1 LARARSRVTRMTEQ
15 ISRRTMFGVAGTA
28 ATVLGSA
35 LLAASSGA
43 RADASQLQKQDVRY
57 QDQPKG
63 AQRCSGCANFTAPS
77 ACKVVAGNVNPNG
90 WCLLYTATKQ

>member
-1 LARARSRVTRMTEQ
+1 ML
-15 ISRRTMFGVAGTA
+15 GVAGTA
-28 ATVLGSA
+28 LGSA
-35 LLAASSGA
+35 LVVAGAVAA

-63 AQRCSGCANFTAPS
+63 AQRCSGCANFTAPA

-90 WCLLYTATKQ
+90 WCLLYTTKKA

>member
-1 LARARSRVTRMTEQ
+1 MKDS
-15 ISRRTMFGVAGTA
+15 ISRRSLLGATATAGAAIGSVVLAGTMGA
-28 ATVLGSA
+28 GR
-35 LLAASSGA
+35 A

-77 ACKVVAGNVNPNG
+77 ACKVVAGSVNPDG
-90 WCLLYTATKQ
+90 WCLLFTAKK

>member
-1 LARARSRVTRMTEQ
+1 MTDS
-15 ISRRTMFGVAGTA
+15 ISRRNVLGVAGSVATA
-28 ATVLGSA
+28 FGAAMVVASA
-35 LLAASSGA
+35 APA

-77 ACKVVAGNVNPNG
+77 ACKVVAGSVNPNG
-90 WCLLYTATKQ
+90 WCLLFTAKKQ